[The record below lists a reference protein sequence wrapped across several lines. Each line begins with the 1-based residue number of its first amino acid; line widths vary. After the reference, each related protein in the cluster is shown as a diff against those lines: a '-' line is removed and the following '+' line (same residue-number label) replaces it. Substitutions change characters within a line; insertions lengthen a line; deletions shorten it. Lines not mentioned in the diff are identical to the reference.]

1 MTDAW
6 GPRLPVDPPPE
17 LDGDPLAQKVWI
29 RLVGPNN
36 ELRDL
41 DTDIVLIFCQMFPML
56 VQLESMRS
64 HLEPNS
70 DQESSLIDREIV
82 QLSLM
87 RKYFRSFYSD
97 DAWEKIG
104 GKEPFERFLKDIFPD
119 GVPGED

>member
-1 MTDAW
+1 
-6 GPRLPVDPPPE
+6 
-17 LDGDPLAQKVWI
+17 
-29 RLVGPNN
+29 
-36 ELRDL
+36 
-41 DTDIVLIFCQMFPML
+41 MFPML